1 MSLGLFI
8 VLSFMYTDNVSSS
21 VDYLPFSF
29 FTIFHTTFILLT
41 VYNKLQLI
49 CDYGEQQQESIKV
62 NH

>member
-1 MSLGLFI
+1 
-8 VLSFMYTDNVSSS
+8 MYTDNVSSS